1 MERDQLHK
9 EDSQWKKA
17 RCQGDSFQGENRELG
32 NFRGFMDLF
41 CVCFLSL
48 LYLLN
53 YNKFGGLQQHGFI
66 LFCFWGSD
74 VPFHWAPVEML
85 ARLVLSGGAEGGD
98 LFLRLWP
105 LRLFS
110 KSVIPG
116 SASIVTLPSS
126 PITTLPASLL
136 PGAL

>member
-85 ARLVLSGGAEGGD
+85 ARLVLSGGAEGGTC
-98 LFLRLWP
+98 FFACGHFVCFQRASFQVLRLSSHCHL
-105 LRLFS
+105 LR
-110 KSVIPG
+110 
-116 SASIVTLPSS
+116 
-126 PITTLPASLL
+126 
-136 PGAL
+136 